1 MPPKK
6 TLEKKRKQQPQSH
19 NALFNETFLNER
31 YCLDIFRHGRQ
42 KHWRGPLNFQDSLDG
57 LTPVLRQ
64 KFGKNILN
72 FRCKLLNI
80 HDINLYRGVGRNL
93 LSRPILLIMSSIWK
107 LRHETIVELF
117 QMGTNL
123 GEKDQQFLIQ
133 KAVDY
138 IHRNDSDFTLN
149 VLSKIEKESIE
160 EDQRVMSALQCSLD
174 EAEEKGL
181 KKGREEGLRGLK
193 EGREETALRMI
204 QNGFEV
210 EAICLC
216 TRLTAKEVEE
226 LRKKAKNTKS

>member
-1 MPPKK
+1 MF
-6 TLEKKRKQQPQSH
+6 TIVGIIQSFPYWSIT
-19 NALFNETFLNER
+19 NDKST
-31 YCLDIFRHGRQ
+31 G
-42 KHWRGPLNFQDSLDG
+42 G

-80 HDINLYRGVGRNL
+80 HDINFYRGVGRNL

-174 EAEEKGL
+174 EAEEKGMRKGL
-181 KKGREEGLRGLK
+181 RKGREEGRK
-193 EGREETALRMI
+193 ETALRMI

-216 TRLTAKEVEE
+216 TKLTSKEVEK
-226 LRKKAKNTKS
+226 LRKKIKNTKS

>member
-1 MPPKK
+1 MFTIAGIIRSFPYWSITDDKNTGVK
-6 TLEKKRKQQPQSH
+6 SR
-19 NALFNETFLNER
+19 N
-31 YCLDIFRHGRQ
+31 
-42 KHWRGPLNFQDSLDG
+42 GPLNFQDSLDG

-123 GEKDQQFLIQ
+123 GEKDQKFLIQ

-138 IHRNDSDFTLN
+138 IHRNDSNFTLS

-160 EDQRVMSALQCSLD
+160 EEQRVMSALQCSLD
-174 EAEEKGL
+174 EAEEKGMRKGL
-181 KKGREEGLRGLK
+181 KKGREEGIKGIK
-193 EGREETALRMI
+193 KSREETALRMI
-204 QNGFEV
+204 QNGFE
-210 EAICLC
+210 AKTICLC
-216 TRLTAKEVEE
+216 TGLTSKEVKE
-226 LRKKAKNTKS
+226 LSEK